1 MTSSTLQL
9 FEEGA
14 KQNGQTYW
22 DARDLMGWLGYDTW
36 QAFQKVI
43 TRAMASCGRIGVDPT
58 ESFVRSERLV
68 NGKQA
73 LSYKLTRFACFLV
86 AMAADSGKPE
96 VIRMQVMLAAISEHL
111 IEQQVQSGDLV
122 RLDTRDDLKAAE
134 KAMSQAASS
143 RGVLPEQFGIFKDA
157 GFRGMYNMPLQTL
170 KQFKGLTDHSKTL
183 YDFMGLEEMAGNL
196 FRVTQTTARIRN
208 QNVTGL
214 SPLAQTAQ
222 QVGGE
227 VRAMMIKNSG
237 NAPEHLQ
244 LEEDIKSVQQRLK
257 KVNKEMKKLDKP
269 KASKK

>member
-1 MTSSTLQL
+1 MTLSSLQL

-22 DARDLMGWLGYDTW
+22 DARELMEWLGYDTW
-36 QAFQKVI
+36 SAFQKVI

-58 ESFVRSERLV
+58 ESFIRSELAV
-68 NGKQA
+68 DGKHV
-73 LSYKLTRFACFLV
+73 LTYRLTRFACFLV
-86 AMAADSGKPE
+86 AMAADAGKPE
-96 VIRMQVMLAAISEHL
+96 VVRMQVMLAAITDHL
-111 IEQQVQSGDLV
+111 IEQQVQSGDLA

-157 GFRGMYNMPLQTL
+157 GFRGMYNMRLQDL
-170 KQFKGLTDHSKTL
+170 KVFKGLQDDRKTL

-214 SPLAQTAQ
+214 NPLAETAQ
-222 QVGGE
+222 QVGRE
-227 VRAMMIKNSG
+227 VRGMMIKNSG

-244 LEEDIKSVQQRLK
+244 LEEDVKDVQRRLK
-257 KVNKEMKKLDKP
+257 KMNREMKKLDKP
-269 KASKK
+269 KTPRK

>member
-1 MTSSTLQL
+1 MPPSSLQL

-43 TRAMASCGRIGVDPT
+43 TKAMASCGRIGLDPT
-58 ESFVRSERLV
+58 ESFVRSELLTD
-68 NGKQA
+68 GKSV
-73 LSYKLTRFACFLV
+73 LTYKLTRFACFLV

-96 VIRMQVMLAAISEHL
+96 VVRMQVMLASISEHL
-111 IEQQVQSGDLV
+111 IEQQVQSGDLA
-122 RLDTRDDLKAAE
+122 RLDTRDDLKVAE
-134 KAMSQAASS
+134 KTMSQAASS

-157 GFRGMYNMPLQTL
+157 GFRGMYNMRLQDL
-170 KQFKGLTDHSKTL
+170 KVFKGLRDERKTL

-237 NAPEHLQ
+237 HAPEYLQ

-269 KASKK
+269 KSNKK